1 MGAPSSSFLPDWDD
15 DEPTLAPPGWAAP
28 DESGPR
34 PSVRPPA
41 ASIVR
46 LRVPVAD
53 EETRD
58 LLRDLGERQV
68 ALTGGLA
75 WTYAR
80 LSVLP
85 RDPSTRAAGLTLSAR
100 LADLGDVR
108 DALNELYCAIAR
120 RPEDGL
126 LTAGSALALY
136 LDGVYR
142 WLLGALEALAVVGNE
157 LLDLQADWSSFRAR
171 LDDATSFYPAALA
184 PAVRSALWAVRTED
198 ARLDLTAAFDELT
211 FALRMFEANLDH
223 RFG

>member
-1 MGAPSSSFLPDWDD
+1 MVAESSSFLPDWDD
-15 DEPTLAPPGWAAP
+15 DEPTLAPPGSASP

-34 PSVRPPA
+34 PSICPPA

-46 LRVPVAD
+46 LRVPVCD
-53 EETRD
+53 EQTRE

-80 LSVLP
+80 LSTLP
-85 RDPSTRAAGLTLSAR
+85 RDPSTRAAGITLGAR

-108 DALNELYCAIAR
+108 DALNELYCALAR

-126 LTAGSALALY
+126 LAAGSALALY
-136 LDGVYR
+136 LDGVYC
-142 WLLGALEALAVVGNE
+142 WLLRTLEALAVVGNE
-157 LLDLQADWSSFRAR
+157 LLELQAEWGSYRAR
-171 LDDATSFYPAALA
+171 LDEAKSFYPAALA
-184 PAVRSALWAVRTED
+184 PAVRSALWAVETE
-198 ARLDLTAAFDELT
+198 ASRLDLTAAFDELS